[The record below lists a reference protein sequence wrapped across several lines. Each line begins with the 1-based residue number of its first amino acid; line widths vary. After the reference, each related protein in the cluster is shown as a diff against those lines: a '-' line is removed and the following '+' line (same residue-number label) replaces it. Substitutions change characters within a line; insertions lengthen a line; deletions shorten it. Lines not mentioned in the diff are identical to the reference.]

1 MAAHRVS
8 TVFRKGRF
16 LTLENALLTHIL
28 ALHCFQLLGA
38 TRAPI
43 NNEHFDIHKA
53 EWNPPP
59 PRLPLGG
66 FILALA
72 RIVCRYP
79 TALKGNN
86 IDLCS
91 LGGNQRNEGMLN
103 RPEQNSE
110 HFLHST
116 AGVAGNLPAS
126 IIC

>member
-1 MAAHRVS
+1 MAAHGVS

-16 LTLENALLTHIL
+16 LTLENALHTHIL
-28 ALHCFQLLGA
+28 ELHCFQLLGA

-43 NNEHFDIHKA
+43 NNEHFDIHKV
-53 EWNPPP
+53 EWTPYPPP
-59 PRLPLGG
+59 PLGG
-66 FILALA
+66 FILAPD

-79 TALKGNN
+79 IALKADNR
-86 IDLCS
+86 DLCS
-91 LGGNQRNEGMLN
+91 LGGNQRNEGMLY

-116 AGVAGNLPAS
+116 AGVAGSLPAS